1 MPENLEQIRFITAN
15 YSRLQGLRAVPVGV
29 FIGLAGIW
37 ASLSAGDLSA
47 PLVLLLVTALA
58 YLGVE
63 RYYARYYGKVVPT
76 RQERTREIIIAV
88 FFGVLAFAS
97 FVFDTSETLPIS
109 SMGLVFALGM
119 LVDFGQAMSKRNKLE
134 QYPEAVASALF
145 IAIASL
151 LPLTG
156 LHWWKLF
163 GMSTS
168 SNGMLVLL
176 GTLLILAG
184 LAGHFRFTNALK
196 KLEEARHA

>member
-15 YSRLQGLRAVPVGV
+15 YSRLQGLRAVPVGI

-37 ASLSAGDLSA
+37 ASLSAGDLGV
-47 PLVLLLVTALA
+47 PLVLLFLTALA
-58 YLGVE
+58 HLGIE

-76 RQERTREIIIAV
+76 RQERRQEVIIAA

-134 QYPEAVASALF
+134 QYPEAVASALL

-168 SNGMLVLL
+168 ANGMLVLL
-176 GTLLILAG
+176 GTLLMLAG
-184 LAGHFRFTNALK
+184 LVSHFRFTSALE
-196 KLEEARHA
+196 KLEEGRHA